1 MDATELLFVAVAVVL
16 FVFARDRDG
25 PDEFL
30 RAARYFS
37 VADLL
42 FPGTGTGTV
51 GLLWLFAEEPES
63 FSEVGDNRDGDEAG
77 DEAGDEDE
85 AMLLL
90 LLLDGEEERDLGEDG
105 VELSKTGFDSLC
117 TLALRSLNS
126 FIS

>member
-1 MDATELLFVAVAVVL
+1 MDATELLFVAAIAVIVL

-37 VADLL
+37 VADLP
-42 FPGTGTGTV
+42 FPVTGTGTV

-63 FSEVGDNRDGDEAG
+63 FSEVCDDGDGDEDG
-77 DEAGDEDE
+77 DEG
-85 AMLLL
+85 ML

-105 VELSKTGFDSLC
+105 VELSGLVSL
-117 TLALRSLNS
+117 
-126 FIS
+126 